1 MMKYVIPT
9 IKTESFHS
17 ENIVTGSGTNQEYI
31 KEVETHINGMATQ
44 SYKTRAE
51 SATNLLQY
59 TQ

>member
-17 ENIVTGSGTNQEYI
+17 ENIVTGSGADQEYI

-44 SYKTRAE
+44 SYKAG
-51 SATNLLQY
+51 SDSVDNLLRYQ
-59 TQ
+59 